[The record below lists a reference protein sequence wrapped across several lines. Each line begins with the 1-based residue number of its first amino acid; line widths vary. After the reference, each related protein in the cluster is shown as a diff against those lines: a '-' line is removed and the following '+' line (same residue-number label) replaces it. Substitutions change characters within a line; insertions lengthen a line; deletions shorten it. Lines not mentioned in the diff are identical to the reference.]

1 MQQPENKLDT
11 AKCNEYNLIGC
22 SAFKFS
28 KKTNKEDIAM
38 GSYENVISRQ
48 FDIANGEFP
57 EVNLPKFQK
66 YTLCN
71 LRGGI
76 GKTTLAFN
84 LSYLGN
90 DVLAVDTC
98 PQGNLSFFFDNQYYN
113 NASTSVRDLIL
124 PYLIPGLGRPT
135 HIASFVGATNKF
147 FEDKQTYYI
156 PSSSELYL
164 LPAQLISAINQ
175 TGGLQSPTRETA
187 LSSILHSLR
196 NEINREMDEIGKV
209 SKCLIDTSPFFAGAT
224 QLAWY
229 ATDALIIPVR
239 TDQQSIKSLE
249 LLIQTLTSPQGEFRK
264 YATDLNIPTPKI
276 QMVVLTHCG
285 WSTVAGARNK
295 PNQQTEVYIKK
306 AYDILN
312 RNRTLLTTDDPSN
325 HLFLLD
331 DFLGSGRISS
341 FLSKPLELLRPGESK
356 TIDRMKVSVNESV
369 TKCKHQLEFINNVI
383 W

>member
-1 MQQPENKLDT
+1 M
-11 AKCNEYNLIGC
+11 
-22 SAFKFS
+22 
-28 KKTNKEDIAM
+28 
-38 GSYENVISRQ
+38 
-48 FDIANGEFP
+48 
-57 EVNLPKFQK
+57 
-66 YTLCN
+66 
-71 LRGGI
+71 
-76 GKTTLAFN
+76 
-84 LSYLGN
+84 
-90 DVLAVDTC
+90 
-98 PQGNLSFFFDNQYYN
+98 
-113 NASTSVRDLIL
+113 
-124 PYLIPGLGRPT
+124 
-135 HIASFVGATNKF
+135 GATNKF

-164 LPAQLISAINQ
+164 LPSQLISAINQ
-175 TGGLQSPTRETA
+175 TSGLQSPTRETA
-187 LSSILHSLR
+187 LLSILHSLR
-196 NEINREMDEIGKV
+196 NEIDREMSEIGV
-209 SKCLIDTSPFFAGAT
+209 VTKCLIDTSPFFAGAT

-229 ATDALIIPVR
+229 ATDALIVPVR

-295 PNQQTEVYIKK
+295 PNQQTEIYVKMV
-306 AYDILN
+306 YDILN
-312 RNRTLLTTDDPSN
+312 RNRTLLTTGDPSN

-341 FLSKPLELLRPGESK
+341 ALSKPLELLQPGESK
-356 TIDRMKVSVNESV
+356 AIDRVKVSVNESV

>member
-1 MQQPENKLDT
+1 MMDSYDK
-11 AKCNEYNLIGC
+11 I
-22 SAFKFS
+22 
-28 KKTNKEDIAM
+28 IA
-38 GSYENVISRQ
+38 RQ
-48 FDIANGEFP
+48 YDIANGDFP
-57 EVNLPKFQK
+57 EVSLPKINR
-66 YTLCN
+66 YTICN

-84 LSYLGN
+84 LSYLGD

-98 PQGNLSFFFDNQYYN
+98 PQGNLSFFFDEQYYN
-113 NASTSVRDLIL
+113 HTSASVRDLIL
-124 PYLIPGLGRPT
+124 PYLIPGLGKAS
-135 HIASFVGATNKF
+135 HIASFVGATNKY
-147 FEDKQTYYI
+147 FEDKKTYYI
-156 PSSSELYL
+156 PSSQELYL

-175 TGGLQSPTRETA
+175 TNGLQSPQRETA
-187 LSSILHSLR
+187 LLSILHSLR
-196 NEINREMDEIGKV
+196 EEIDREMKEIGNV
-209 SKCLIDTSPFFAGAT
+209 TKCLIDTSPFFAGAT

-249 LLIQTLTSPQGEFRK
+249 LLIQTLVSPQGEFRR
-264 YATDLNIPTPKI
+264 YATDLHIPTPKI

-295 PNQQTEVYIKK
+295 PNQQTEIYIKK
-306 AYDILN
+306 VYDILN

-341 FLSKPLELLRPGESK
+341 ALMKPLELLHPGETK
-356 TIDRMKVSVNESV
+356 TINRMKVTVNESV
-369 TKCKHQLEFINNVI
+369 TKCKHQLEFISGAI